1 MVLSAQKAKVSDKV
15 VDGSQISNDY
25 NRISLTYLM
34 LDNSTGK
41 YFSMMKESF
50 KDVVVSEKYDDN
62 SIDQHFVTSSGSSAS
77 AYFIKEALVSK
88 HFVNS
93 VIAKWFSRKEDG
105 SFGVELMHQRGLY
118 NATDGEVL
126 TANASKR
133 GMARIKDAGE
143 QLINSSFIIVFEIN
157 DLITM
162 DELYDREQ
170 KSSKT
175 SIKRYKN
182 GFAANIIGHVY
193 QIDFNDT
200 ISNFFFE
207 KLWAEPGDADLAFKK
222 ESFDNFRFPIKYLT
236 TTKVTLE
243 SSQWNP
249 GYSTSPPFQLSPD
262 IIMFGL
268 IQGGIGLCLEDLE
281 ENFGQFKVT
290 TSIYKTWPIRAKIGT
305 KEGLER
311 DQRYFVFQM
320 TQDNNG
326 KIVGKRKGVIRA
338 NRVIDNSYESTGKTQ
353 PSSFYQVAGGTLK
366 KGMTLQQKSDR
377 GIAFSFGISQGSVG
391 GIDIRFE
398 GDLTRMSSKLP
409 PMVKIFLEGGFQPS
423 TYDVTDD
430 YGGTTTYTN
439 FWRYGFG
446 FGKEFCFLRNFKLQ
460 PFAGIGLEEVS
471 DEDDSKAVLK
481 SPYVHP
487 GFIFGINITH
497 NVQLTWQ
504 YSYYM
509 MDFIILDKD
518 NQEVIVNGLKEW
530 NKAWDR
536 GGVTNTFGIRF
547 EM

>member
-1 MVLSAQKAKVSDKV
+1 
-15 VDGSQISNDY
+15 
-25 NRISLTYLM
+25 
-34 LDNSTGK
+34 
-41 YFSMMKESF
+41 
-50 KDVVVSEKYDDN
+50 
-62 SIDQHFVTSSGSSAS
+62 
-77 AYFIKEALVSK
+77 
-88 HFVNS
+88 
-93 VIAKWFSRKEDG
+93 
-105 SFGVELMHQRGLY
+105 
-118 NATDGEVL
+118 
-126 TANASKR
+126 
-133 GMARIKDAGE
+133 
-143 QLINSSFIIVFEIN
+143 
-157 DLITM
+157 M

-175 SIKRYKN
+175 TVKRYKN
-182 GFAANIIGHVY
+182 GFAANIIGYVY

-222 ESFDNFRFPIKYLT
+222 ESFDNFRFSIKYLT
-236 TTKVTLE
+236 TIKVTLE

-262 IIMFGL
+262 ILMFGL
-268 IQGGIGLCLEDLE
+268 IQGGIDLCLENLE
-281 ENFGQFKVT
+281 ENYGQFKVT

-311 DQRYFVFQM
+311 DQRYFVYQM

-326 KIVGKRKGVIRA
+326 KLVGKRKGVIRA
-338 NRVIDNSYESTGKTQ
+338 KRVNDNSYESTGQTQ
-353 PSSFYQVAGGTLK
+353 PSSFYQVAGGNLK

-377 GIAFSFGISQGSVG
+377 GIALSFGISQGSVG

-423 TYDVTDD
+423 TYDVADD

-460 PFAGIGLEEVS
+460 PFAGVGLEEVS
-471 DEDDSKAVLK
+471 DEDDSKAVL
-481 SPYVHP
+481 SSLYVHP
-487 GFIFGINITH
+487 GFIFGINLKH

-509 MDFIILDKD
+509 MDFIIQNKD
-518 NQEVIVNGLKEW
+518 NKEVIVNGSSEW
-530 NKAWDR
+530 SKAWDR
-536 GGVTNTFGIRF
+536 GGVTSTFRIRF